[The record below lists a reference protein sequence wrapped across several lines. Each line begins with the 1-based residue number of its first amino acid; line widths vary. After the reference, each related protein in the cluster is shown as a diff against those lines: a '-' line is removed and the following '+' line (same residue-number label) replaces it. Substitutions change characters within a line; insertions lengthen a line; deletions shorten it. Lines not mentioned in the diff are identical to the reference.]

1 MQNRIVIAGAAGR
14 DFHNFNICYRDNP
27 WSHVVAFTAT
37 QIPEIAGRKYPAEL
51 AGSRYPDG
59 IPIVP
64 EEELERIIKGHHVNA
79 VVFSYSDVSHVQVM
93 NLASRVLAA
102 GAHFVLLGV
111 EKTMLRAKVPVV
123 SVCATRTGCGKS
135 PVSRHV
141 ADLLKQQGQKL
152 VVVRH
157 PMPYGELAKQKLQ
170 RFAKLEDLDKQ
181 KCTIEER
188 EEYERHIQNG
198 TVVYAGADYGAI
210 LREAEKEAGVILWDG
225 GNNDTPFLKSDLE
238 IVVTDPHR
246 AGHEILYHPGEVNL
260 LRANVVIINKIDSAI
275 PEAVEAVRA
284 NVRQRNPD
292 ACVIETDCVVKV
304 EQAERLR
311 GARVLAIEDGP
322 SLTHGEL
329 AFGAGV
335 IAAQRAGATLVDPR
349 RYAVGSIRDTF
360 LKFGHVGALL
370 PAMGY
375 SEKQLEDLQETIRQ
389 TPCDFVLIATPIDLG
404 HLITI
409 PQQSLQVTY
418 EVMERG
424 PSRLAEVIEKFVNEH
439 AHLMRKQES
448 VFRGGQ
454 IALSSVVSSGAGGQ
468 PAPSVVRK
476 QARTTSLR

>member
-14 DFHNFNICYRDNP
+14 DFHNFNVCYRDSS
-27 WSHVVAFTAT
+27 WSQVVAFTAT

-51 AGSRYPDG
+51 AGPRYPNG
-59 IPIVP
+59 IPIVA
-64 EEELERIIKGHHVNA
+64 EEELEKVIKEDNVNV

-93 NLASRVLAA
+93 NLASRALAA
-102 GAHFVLLGV
+102 GAHFVLLSA
-111 EKTMLRAKVPVV
+111 EKTMLKANVPVV

-135 PVSRHV
+135 PVSRRV
-141 ADLLKQQGQKL
+141 AELLKGQGQKI

-170 RFAKLEDLDKQ
+170 RFAELADLDRQ

-198 TVVYAGADYGAI
+198 TVVYAGVDYGVI
-210 LREAEKEAGVILWDG
+210 LREAEKEADVILWDG
-225 GNNDTPFLKSDLE
+225 GNNDTPFLKPDLE

-246 AGHEILYHPGEVNL
+246 AGHEVLYHPGEVNL
-260 LRANVVIINKIDSAI
+260 LRANVVIINKVDSAI
-275 PEAVEAVRA
+275 QEAVETVRV
-284 NVRQRNPD
+284 NVQQRNPN
-292 ACVIETDCVVKV
+292 ACVIETDSVVKV

-311 GARVLAIEDGP
+311 GARVLVIEDGP

-349 RYAVGSIRDTF
+349 RYAVRSIRDTF

-375 SEKQLEDLQETIRQ
+375 SEKQLADLQETIRN
-389 TPCDFVLIATPIDLG
+389 TPCDFVLIATPINLR
-404 HLITI
+404 HLIAI
-409 PQQSLQVTY
+409 PQPSLQVTY
-418 EVMERG
+418 EVTERG
-424 PSRLAEVIEKFVNEH
+424 PSRLAEVIQRFVNQH
-439 AHLMRKQES
+439 APLMKKQER
-448 VFRGGQ
+448 VFREGP
-454 IALSSVVSSGAGGQ
+454 IAVSSAVLPG
-468 PAPSVVRK
+468 V
-476 QARTTSLR
+476 